1 MSIGETGGDRRRFP
15 RHSVGRDITIEI
27 DGVRVSGRLVEYSE
41 DGAFIKL
48 EVDASVLTGATVQLD
63 LSDVPDQPS
72 ANVHRVASGGVAV
85 RFGSDKVA
93 KLIEAWVQ
101 PHMARA
107 ATFAGEAGRK
117 K

>member
-1 MSIGETGGDRRRFP
+1 MSIGETGDERRKFS

-27 DGVRVSGRLVEYSE
+27 DGVRVPGRLVEYSE
-41 DGAFIKL
+41 DGTFIKL
-48 EVDASVLTGATVQLD
+48 EVDANVLAGATVQLD

-72 ANVHRVASGGVAV
+72 VSVHRVASVGVAV

-107 ATFAGEAGRK
+107 TTFSGEARRRK
-117 K
+117 